1 MNENYLIEVLDA
13 IGEKLQEQKKEIYF
27 KDLQIADLK
36 KALEEAEKEIES
48 LKSQDTTEAQ
58 SAWKVKG
65 NGKEV

>member
-48 LKSQDTTEAQ
+48 LKSPNTIEAQ
-58 SAWKVKG
+58 SA
-65 NGKEV
+65 

>member
-48 LKSQDTTEAQ
+48 LKSQDTIEAQ
-58 SAWKVKG
+58 GA
-65 NGKEV
+65 

>member
-48 LKSQDTTEAQ
+48 LKNNNIEAQ
-58 SAWKVKG
+58 SA
-65 NGKEV
+65 

>member
-13 IGEKLQEQKKEIYF
+13 IGEKLQEQKKEIFF

-48 LKSQDTTEAQ
+48 LKSQDTIEAQ
-58 SAWKVKG
+58 SA
-65 NGKEV
+65 

>member
-48 LKSQDTTEAQ
+48 LKSQNNIEAQ
-58 SAWKVKG
+58 SAR
-65 NGKEV
+65 KEK

>member
-13 IGEKLQEQKKEIYF
+13 IGEKLKEQKKEIYF

-48 LKSQDTTEAQ
+48 LKSPNEAQ
-58 SAWKVKG
+58 SA
-65 NGKEV
+65 

>member
-58 SAWKVKG
+58 SA
-65 NGKEV
+65 

>member
-48 LKSQDTTEAQ
+48 LKSQDTIEAQ
-58 SAWKVKG
+58 SA
-65 NGKEV
+65 

>member
-48 LKSQDTTEAQ
+48 LKRGGDDD
-58 SAWKVKG
+58 V
-65 NGKEV
+65 

>member
-36 KALEEAEKEIES
+36 KALEEAEKEIVS
-48 LKSQDTTEAQ
+48 LKSQNNIEAQ
-58 SAWKVKG
+58 SAR
-65 NGKEV
+65 KEK

>member
-48 LKSQDTTEAQ
+48 LKSPNTIETQ
-58 SAWKVKG
+58 SA
-65 NGKEV
+65 